1 MENIQSTLQIIS
13 VALIPVIFAIVLHEV
28 AHGWV
33 AKQFGD
39 NTAYAQGRLS
49 LNPIKHIDPIGTLL
63 VPIVLYMTVGFAF
76 GWAKPVPITWRN
88 LRQPKRDMV
97 YVALAGPAANLV
109 MAICWGIVLKIVS
122 LLPADLVF
130 ITEPLALMASIGI
143 GVNIILM
150 IFNLLPLPP
159 LDGGRV
165 AVGLLPPR
173 QGYYLS
179 RLEPYGIII
188 ILVLLATGV
197 LGTIIS
203 PIINLIFQLISTL
216 AGIQ

>member
-1 MENIQSTLQIIS
+1 MDNFQTTLQIIS

-33 AKQFGD
+33 AKQLGD
-39 NTAYAQGRLS
+39 NTAYSQGRLS

-63 VPIVLYMTVGFAF
+63 VPILLYMTVGFVF

-88 LRQPKRDMV
+88 LRHPKRDMV
-97 YVALAGPAANLV
+97 YVALAGPAANLI
-109 MAICWGIVLKIVS
+109 MAIFWGIILKIVS
-122 LLPADLVF
+122 LLPADSVF
-130 ITEPLALMASIGI
+130 FTEPLMLMASIGI
-143 GVNIILM
+143 GANLLLM
-150 IFNLLPLPP
+150 TFNLLPLPP

-173 QGYYLS
+173 PGYYLS
-179 RLEPYGIII
+179 RLEPYGILI
-188 ILVLLATGV
+188 ILGLLATGV

-203 PIINLIFQLISTL
+203 PIINLVLQLIATL